1 MELSSCHELIEAW
14 TDAHAA
20 RLERFFRSRRL
31 WIDEPT
37 DCVQLVFQKAFRHL
51 KNGGDVP
58 ENETAWL
65 NSIGRRVFLDAKR
78 RQTRLSANLTTYATH
93 LARDTGC
100 EAITDEWALENT
112 ELEFSERL
120 EAAVSEL
127 PVDLERIVQGKMRG
141 YTNKELACQFG
152 LHIRTVQR
160 RLAEARKLIGTTLT
174 RDVDDASERRCSMGA

>member
-1 MELSSCHELIEAW
+1 MDLHSCHELIEAW
-14 TDAHAA
+14 TDAHSA
-20 RLERFFRSRRL
+20 RLERYFRSTRL
-31 WIDEPT
+31 WIDEPA
-37 DCVQLVFQKAFRHL
+37 DCVQLVFQKAFWHL
-51 KNGGDVP
+51 KRGGDVP

-78 RQTRLSANLTTYATH
+78 RETRLCGNLTNYATH
-93 LARDTGC
+93 LASEASCEGIRDERG
-100 EAITDEWALENT
+100 LENT

-141 YTNKELACQFG
+141 FTNKELSRQFG

-160 RLAEARKLIGTTLT
+160 RLAEARKLIETTLMKE
-174 RDVDDASERRCSMGA
+174 VDNGSERRCSTGA